1 MNMSAA
7 LSGAVSFLTAT
18 RFHIRDLSRETSD
31 VALNLITPIFYAC
44 IAYFLHVAGGRQQN
58 LADLMIGAGLMGM
71 WSSIM
76 FGAGTVIKAQRY
88 QGTLEVLLG
97 SPKRFSSIIIPI
109 TTAASVFGAASML
122 LTLLWG
128 VVVFDVRVDLAHVP
142 GMTLAALVT
151 TLAMG
156 CFGLLIA
163 ALFVQ
168 ARRAESMASPMIAP
182 LWMLSG
188 ILVPVS
194 GLIEPLRPVSR
205 VLPMSWGA
213 EAVRAA
219 ATGSPYWFGLASC
232 AATGVVYLLVGSWAI
247 NVVARRSRDK
257 GEVNLW

>member
-1 MNMSAA
+1 MTTVTNSAA
-7 LSGAVSFLTAT
+7 SFFTAT
-18 RFHIRDLSRETSD
+18 WFHIRDLSRETSD
-31 VALNLITPIFYAC
+31 VALNLITPVFYAC
-44 IAYFLHVAGGRQQN
+44 IAYFLHRAGGGEQN

-76 FGAGTVIKAQRY
+76 FGAGTVIKVQRY
-88 QGTLEVLLG
+88 QGTLEFLLG
-97 SPKRFSSIIIPI
+97 SPKRLSAIVIPI

-122 LTLLWG
+122 LTCLWG
-128 VVVFDVRVDLAHVP
+128 VIVFGVRFDPAHVA
-142 GMTLAALVT
+142 GMAAAAVVT

-156 CFGLLIA
+156 AFGLLVA

-182 LWMLSG
+182 LWMISG

-194 GLIEPLRPVSR
+194 GLIEPLRPLSR

-219 ATGSPYWFGLASC
+219 AAGLPFLPALAWC
-232 AATGVVYLLVGSWAI
+232 AASGLVYLFVGSWAI
-247 NVVARRSRDK
+247 EVVARRARHK